1 MNPLNKNGNTTNTN
15 FYTFVNNLASPK
27 NFVEQLL
34 QNSPQA
40 KSLLSRPNTNPRD
53 LAYQLAKSRNI
64 PEEQLTQVARMFGV
78 K

>member
-1 MNPLNKNGNTTNTN
+1 MNPLNRSGNTAN
-15 FYTFVNNLASPK
+15 FYTFVNNLASPQ

-40 KSLLSRPNTNPRD
+40 KSLLNQPNTNPRD
-53 LAYQLAKSRNI
+53 LAYRLAKERNI
-64 PEEQLTQVARMFGV
+64 PIEQLTQVARMFGV

>member
-1 MNPLNKNGNTTNTN
+1 MNPLNRSGNTAN
-15 FYTFVNNLASPK
+15 FYTFVNNLASPQ

-40 KSLLSRPNTNPRD
+40 KSLLNQSNPRD
-53 LAYQLAKSRNI
+53 LAYRLAKERNI
-64 PEEQLTQVARMFGV
+64 PIEQLTQVARMFGV